1 MAGAHGY
8 LGAHELGPHD
18 EDMLFGPN
26 GLVPHP
32 HDHDDDE
39 DEDDDED
46 VDVDAMHDEQD
57 DEDGMWEEDDAVLP
71 LDKPVFRILPFIVEL
86 LSTIMRSRAAEC
98 DTLNPTTCVSPCNVD
113 LAYVD
118 GVG

>member
-8 LGAHELGPHD
+8 FGAHELGPHD

-26 GLVPHP
+26 GLVPQP

-39 DEDDDED
+39 DEDDDDD
-46 VDVDAMHDEQD
+46 VDVDAMHDEHD

-71 LDKPVFRILPFIVEL
+71 LDKPLC
-86 LSTIMRSRAAEC
+86 LSNSAFHCRASEHDNEEPRGRMRHTKP
-98 DTLNPTTCVSPCNVD
+98 DNLCVAVQC
-113 LAYVD
+113 
-118 GVG
+118 